1 MTTPT
6 RRISVPTGVRKLF
19 FLLSGEHP
27 TLPFS
32 ELKAILET
40 EGHEYQVLEELLQ
53 VLRVKVDVESVKSVE
68 FRSALTRVCG
78 VELLCCSADAEDI
91 FEIVRSV
98 PLEEFIQKGESFAVR
113 VRRVRES
120 ASHLLGVEL
129 ERKIGELVL
138 NKVKGVKV
146 DLANPQ
152 KTFFGV
158 LTDNKF
164 IFGLKIAEISP
175 KPFTQRRPRKR
186 PFFHPSA
193 MPPKL
198 ARCMVNLAKPKVGD
212 LVLDPFC
219 GTASML
225 IEAGLI
231 RCRVLGLDVKP
242 HMVKGSLRNL
252 LHYGVKPE
260 GMMVADALKPPT
272 KKVDCIVTDPPYGRS
287 ATTLGRET
295 HQIIKD
301 SLSTLQNCLA
311 KGRRICVAAPKS
323 IKTGRL
329 GKEQGLK
336 HVESHFVYI
345 HGSLTREIAVF
356 ERS

>member
-1 MTTPT
+1 V
-6 RRISVPTGVRKLF
+6 SKLF
-19 FLLSGEHP
+19 HLLSGEHP

-32 ELKAILET
+32 ELKAILEA
-40 EGHEYQVLEELLQ
+40 EGHKYQVLGKLSQ
-53 VLRVKVDVESVKSVE
+53 VLRVKADIESVKSIE
-68 FRSALTRVCG
+68 FRSALTRVCAL
-78 VELLCCSADAEDI
+78 ELLCCSTDAEEI
-91 FEIVRSV
+91 FKMTRSASI
-98 PLEEFIQKGESFAVR
+98 EGFIQKGESFAVR

-120 ASHLLGVEL
+120 ASHILGVEL
-129 ERKIGELVL
+129 ERKLGELIL

-158 LTDNKF
+158 LTDDKF
-164 IFGLKIAEISP
+164 IFGLKIADISP

-231 RCRVLGLDVKP
+231 RCRVLGLDAKRR
-242 HMVKGSLRNL
+242 MVKGSLRNL

-260 GMMVADALKPPT
+260 GMIVADALKPPT
-272 KKVDCIVTDPPYGRS
+272 IKTDCIVTDPPYGRS

-295 HQIIKD
+295 CQIIKD
-301 SLSTLQNCLA
+301 SLSTLQDYLA
-311 KGRRICVAAPKS
+311 KGQRVCVAAPKS
-323 IKTGRL
+323 VKAGML
-329 GKEQGLK
+329 GEELGLK
-336 HVESHFVYI
+336 HVESHFVYV
-345 HGSLTREIAVF
+345 HRSLTREIAVF